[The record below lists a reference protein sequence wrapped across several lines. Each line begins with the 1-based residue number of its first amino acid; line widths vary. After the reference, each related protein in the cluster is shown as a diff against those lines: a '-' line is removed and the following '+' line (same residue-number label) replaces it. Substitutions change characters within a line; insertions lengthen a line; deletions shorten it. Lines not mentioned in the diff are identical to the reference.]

1 MLRCVLASMP
11 SRELRVVN
19 SNAEDRVVVVTGASA
34 GVGRAVA
41 VAFARRGWRVALIAR
56 SHERLDSARRDV
68 EQAGGEGLVLPADVA
83 DADAVFK
90 AADAIVARY
99 GRIDVWVNNAMATI
113 YAPIDAISP
122 AEFKRVTE
130 VTYLGQVHGTLA
142 ALRHMRA
149 RGRGTIVQVGSA
161 LSYRAIPLQS
171 AYCAAKFAVRGFTDA
186 LRSELEHERS
196 RIRVTMVQL
205 PAVNTPQFD
214 WARSRLP
221 HRLQPVPPIYQPDA
235 VVEEI
240 FRAAIEAPRELWIG
254 RSSLQAIL
262 GTMLAPG
269 LLDYLMARRAWRG
282 QMTPQPA
289 QHQRADNLFEPP
301 PGDPGAHGRFDK
313 RGAPEVRAYSAARVR
328 CAIAAALLLAG
339 SLLTWGTLAHR
350 TARPRLR

>member
-1 MLRCVLASMP
+1 MLKMCACHMP

-19 SNAEDRVVVVTGASA
+19 SNAENRVVAVTGASA

-149 RGRGTIVQVGSA
+149 RG
-161 LSYRAIPLQS
+161 
-171 AYCAAKFAVRGFTDA
+171 
-186 LRSELEHERS
+186 
-196 RIRVTMVQL
+196 
-205 PAVNTPQFD
+205 
-214 WARSRLP
+214 
-221 HRLQPVPPIYQPDA
+221 
-235 VVEEI
+235 
-240 FRAAIEAPRELWIG
+240 
-254 RSSLQAIL
+254 
-262 GTMLAPG
+262 
-269 LLDYLMARRAWRG
+269 
-282 QMTPQPA
+282 
-289 QHQRADNLFEPP
+289 
-301 PGDPGAHGRFDK
+301 
-313 RGAPEVRAYSAARVR
+313 
-328 CAIAAALLLAG
+328 
-339 SLLTWGTLAHR
+339 
-350 TARPRLR
+350 